1 MFEDR
6 MKTSAIPE
14 RVYSLCQAV
23 KSRSM
28 LESDLRELLEP
39 SGLGGT
45 TKYFGTVRD
54 AAKQLGLISIKEGNI
69 SLAVESKYVY
79 SYDSMREYIICNI
92 DAISDG
98 LFFKVSQEYISMN
111 EQVFRYKGVSEAALV
126 EHMSKM
132 IGFPVYEDDM
142 RAWRFWATYLGLG
155 NLHDMLLLPNM
166 YQYLKAVLVVIKM
179 KKGEEYTFSDFISA
193 IKPYTEIGLADLDSN
208 KKINLA
214 MSSGLRALH
223 DEGIIQ
229 LSHKLDS
236 GDAWFLYEAELHSIK
251 STVTHVTM
259 RR

>member
-1 MFEDR
+1 M
-6 MKTSAIPE
+6 
-14 RVYSLCQAV
+14 
-23 KSRSM
+23 
-28 LESDLRELLEP
+28 
-39 SGLGGT
+39 GGT

-111 EQVFRYKGVSEAALV
+111 EQVFRYKGVSEGALV

-251 STVTHVTM
+251 STVTHVTI

>member
-126 EHMSKM
+126 
-132 IGFPVYEDDM
+132 DDM

-251 STVTHVTM
+251 STVTHVTI

>member
-166 YQYLKAVLVVIKM
+166 YGLYHRAQKSFRCLKKRHHD
-179 KKGEEYTFSDFISA
+179 T
-193 IKPYTEIGLADLDSN
+193 DLWR
-208 KKINLA
+208 IVPFFCL
-214 MSSGLRALH
+214 LFL
-223 DEGIIQ
+223 
-229 LSHKLDS
+229 
-236 GDAWFLYEAELHSIK
+236 FLYLLRCRLMFFIPWLIRNIFCLHLFLETDDKFFPSIMFQIAESLHNFLNGYFLK
-251 STVTHVTM
+251 N
-259 RR
+259 